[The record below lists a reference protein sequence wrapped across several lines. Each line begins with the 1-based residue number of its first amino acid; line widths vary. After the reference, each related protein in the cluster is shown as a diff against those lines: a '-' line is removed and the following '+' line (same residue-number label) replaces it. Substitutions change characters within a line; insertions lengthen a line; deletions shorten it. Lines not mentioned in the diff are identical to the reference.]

1 MSVLSEISQQNIHRM
16 GDNGIA
22 GLICVIVCM
31 WLYSFNIV
39 SQNYIM
45 FLFIFME
52 IGERWQ
58 KRVLGKRDTGSLTF

>member
-22 GLICVIVCM
+22 GLICVIVCV

-52 IGERWQ
+52 IRERWQ

>member
-52 IGERWQ
+52 IRERWQ

>member
-31 WLYSFNIV
+31 WLYSFIIV

-52 IGERWQ
+52 IRERWQ